1 MTYSRVVISSGHGA
15 HVSGAV
21 GYIDEHEEAVRV
33 VERAAQFMR
42 EAGVELT
49 TYEDTVSTTQNE
61 NLNRIVDFH
70 NSHARELDISIHFN
84 AYETTSKPM
93 GTECLY
99 VTQEELA
106 DDVSAAIASCGF
118 VNRGP
123 KYRSDLFFLN
133 NTSEPAILVEVCFV
147 DSQTDVALYQTGF
160 DAVCRAL
167 AETIAGVTIPG
178 TPGRPDR
185 PDRPDP
191 PDPPDFEVQ
200 TGKVSWFGGPEDEG
214 VAADEGLAFIS
225 SVSQKQ
231 ELFLPTQ
238 PSGTSGLARR
248 LNPHVHF
255 LAMRWDYDQHSKT
268 ELLGLKAFV
277 RNPRTGFG
285 VVCFPADWGPNEST
299 GRLVDVSQSV
309 MQDLGLESDDM
320 VEVTFPA

>member
-1 MTYSRVVISSGHGA
+1 
-15 HVSGAV
+15 
-21 GYIDEHEEAVRV
+21 
-33 VERAAQFMR
+33 
-42 EAGVELT
+42 
-49 TYEDTVSTTQNE
+49 
-61 NLNRIVDFH
+61 
-70 NSHARELDISIHFN
+70 
-84 AYETTSKPM
+84 M

-118 VNRGP
+118 TNRGP

-133 NTSEPAILVEVCFV
+133 STSAPAILIEVCFV

-200 TGKVSWFGGPEDEG
+200 TGKVSWFGGPEDTTG
-214 VAADEGLAFIS
+214 VSTSEGLAFIS
-225 SVSQKQ
+225 SVDQKP
-231 ELFLPTQ
+231 ELFLPSQ
-238 PSGTSGLARR
+238 PPGTTGLVRR
-248 LNPHVHF
+248 LNPHVHY

-285 VVCFPADWGPNEST
+285 VVCMPADYGPHPDT

>member
-1 MTYSRVVISSGHGA
+1 MRVVISSGHGK
-15 HVSGAV
+15 HVAGAS
-21 GYIDEHEEAVRV
+21 GYIEEHPEAVRV
-33 VERAAQFMR
+33 VDRLAAFLR
-42 EAGVELT
+42 TAGVGVT
-49 TYEDTVSTTQNE
+49 TYEDTVSTSQNE
-61 NLNRIVDFH
+61 NLNRLVDFH
-70 NSHARELDISIHFN
+70 NAQGAHDLDISIHFN
-84 AYETTSKPM
+84 AYNTTSKPM

-118 VNRGP
+118 TNRGP

-133 NTSEPAILVEVCFV
+133 STSAPAILVEVCFV

-185 PDRPDP
+185 PDP
-191 PDPPDFEVQ
+191 PEPPAFEVE
-200 TGKVSWFGGPEDEG
+200 TGTVSWFGGPEDAG
-214 VAADEGLAFIS
+214 VSPSEGLAFIS
-225 SVSQKQ
+225 SVSQKP
-231 ELFLPTQ
+231 ELFLPSQ
-238 PSGTSGLARR
+238 PPGTTGLARR

-255 LAMRWDYDQHSKT
+255 LAMRWDYDQHSKA

-285 VVCFPADWGPNEST
+285 VVCMPADWGPNENT

-309 MQDLGLESDDM
+309 MQDLGLETDDT

>member
-1 MTYSRVVISSGHGA
+1 MTYDRIVISSGHGK

-21 GYIDEHEEAVRV
+21 GYIDEHQEAVRV
-33 VERAAQFMR
+33 VDRAAQFMR
-42 EAGVELT
+42 EAGVDVT
-49 TYEDTVSTTQNE
+49 TYEDTVSTSQNE
-61 NLNRIVDFH
+61 NLNRLVDFH
-70 NSHARELDISIHFN
+70 NSRERQLDISIHFN
-84 AYETTSKPM
+84 AYDGSGH

-118 VNRGP
+118 TNRGP
-123 KYRSDLFFLN
+123 KYRSDLFLLN
-133 NTSEPAILVEVCFV
+133 STSAPAILVEVCFV

-185 PDRPDP
+185 PDP
-191 PDPPDFEVQ
+191 PEPPAFEVE
-200 TGKVSWFGGPEDEG
+200 TGKVSWFGGPEDTG
-214 VAADEGLAFIS
+214 VSPSEGLAFIS
-225 SVSQKQ
+225 SVSQKP
-231 ELFLPTQ
+231 ELFLPSQ
-238 PSGTSGLARR
+238 PPGTTGLARR

-285 VVCFPADWGPNEST
+285 VVCMPADWGPNENT

-309 MQDLGLESDDM
+309 MQDLGLETDDT